1 MPVIDIHTHFIP
13 HFVCDD
19 GLDLAFGARSDG
31 DWLLHPDGY
40 RFPLSREFLDPAAKL
55 ERMDEMGIDIS
66 VLSLAPPF
74 FFYERPGPGA
84 VAFAMRANESLA
96 ELVEGNPRLYGLA
109 TLPLQQPDAAA
120 AELRRSVEE
129 LGLRGAQ
136 VGVNLGS
143 MHLDDDR
150 FDGVLAMADSLG
162 VPLMLHPYT
171 IGRKAGLEPFY
182 MTNSI
187 GNPLDTCAA
196 AARLI
201 FSGALD
207 RHPRL
212 RVVLVHGGGSLPYQI
227 GRLDRAFEVREEA
240 RVSIERPPSSYLNRL
255 WMDSITHADAPLR
268 FLAELVGPERLVLGT
283 DLPFDM
289 GDPSPLG
296 RLERVG
302 IDPGVLGATAASLLG
317 IT

>member
-1 MPVIDIHTHFIP
+1 
-13 HFVCDD
+13 
-19 GLDLAFGARSDG
+19 
-31 DWLLHPDGY
+31 
-40 RFPLSREFLDPAAKL
+40 
-55 ERMDEMGIDIS
+55 
-66 VLSLAPPF
+66 
-74 FFYERPGPGA
+74 
-84 VAFAMRANESLA
+84 
-96 ELVEGNPRLYGLA
+96 
-109 TLPLQQPDAAA
+109 
-120 AELRRSVEE
+120 
-129 LGLRGAQ
+129 
-136 VGVNLGS
+136 

-171 IGRKAGLEPFY
+171 IGRRAGLEPFY

-201 FSGALD
+201 FGGALD

-240 RVSIERPPSSYLNRL
+240 RVNIERPPSSYLNRL
-255 WMDSITHADAPLR
+255 WMDSITHADGPLR
-268 FLAELVGPERLVLGT
+268 FLAELVGSERLVLGT
-283 DLPFDM
+283 DLPFDI
-289 GDPSPLG
+289 GEPSPVA

-302 IDPGVLGATAASLLG
+302 LDPSVLGAAAASLLG